1 MQKTSTTGFRG
12 LTVYKK
18 SFDLAMEIFEITKNF
33 PPQEK
38 YELTDQIR
46 RSSRA
51 VCRAIGEGYR
61 KRQYP
66 KHFSSKMS
74 DSDMENTETQVSL
87 DFAKECNYISE
98 KAYIDL
104 IEKSEEVGRL
114 LNHMVE
120 NPERYMPRGAGNNRR
135 QLENVNRQTLSQRFF
150 SIP

>member
-1 MQKTSTTGFRG
+1 MAVGFRE

-18 SFDLAMEIFEITKNF
+18 AFYLAMDIYEITKIF
-33 PPQEK
+33 PPEEK

-87 DFAKECNYISE
+87 DFALECHYISKE
-98 KAYIDL
+98 EYETL
-104 IEKSEEVGRL
+104 LQKSEEIGRL
-114 LNHMVE
+114 LNHMIE
-120 NPERYMPRGAGNNRR
+120 NPEKYM
-135 QLENVNRQTLSQRFF
+135 QRH
-150 SIP
+150 

>member
-1 MQKTSTTGFRG
+1 MTNKGFRN
-12 LTVYKK
+12 LTVYTKA
-18 SFDLAMEIFEITKNF
+18 FDLAMEIFEITENF
-33 PPQEK
+33 PSEEK
-38 YELTDQIR
+38 YELIDQIR

-87 DFAKECNYISE
+87 DFAFKCGYISE
-98 KAYIDL
+98 ESYNDL
-104 IEKSEEVGRL
+104 IMKSEEVGRL

-120 NPERYMPRGAGNNRR
+120 NPEKYMPR
-135 QLENVNRQTLSQRFF
+135 T
-150 SIP
+150 

>member
-1 MQKTSTTGFRG
+1 MAGSFRD
-12 LTVYKK
+12 LTVYQKA
-18 SFDLAMEIFEITKNF
+18 FAIAMKIFEITKKF
-33 PPQEK
+33 PAEEK

-66 KHFSSKMS
+66 KHFSSKIS

-87 DFAKECNYISE
+87 DFALSCKYISQE
-98 KAYIDL
+98 EYKDL
-104 IEKSEEVGRL
+104 LDSLEEVGKM

-120 NPERYMPRGAGNNRR
+120 NPEKYKPKH
-135 QLENVNRQTLSQRFF
+135 S
-150 SIP
+150 